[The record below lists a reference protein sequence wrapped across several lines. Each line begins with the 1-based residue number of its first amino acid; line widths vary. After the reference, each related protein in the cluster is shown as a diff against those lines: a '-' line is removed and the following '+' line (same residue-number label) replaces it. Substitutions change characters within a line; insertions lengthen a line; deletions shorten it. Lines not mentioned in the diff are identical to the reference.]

1 MRVTIVV
8 LAKYPE
14 VFAEFLRT
22 VEIYEPNTP
31 KVLVRDGF
39 DIPSDFMC
47 GLSTWKLIQGPDK
60 FSMAGNGNLGLRAVD
75 EGSDILYCGDDV
87 RFTTPT
93 VQHLHDAAYSDPHVG
108 ILSPKLVGRGTDI
121 QMQPWAYI
129 TETTPNLLWFPCVYI
144 KRALINRIGYLDES
158 FSEFGKDDLD
168 YSIRARQA
176 GYKLAV
182 TNAVSVIHEGSPE
195 GGPTTFDKTLGAAER
210 NRQCE
215 AALDKLKAKYGD
227 GWEGL
232 L

>member
-1 MRVTIVV
+1 MKVTIVV
-8 LAKYPE
+8 LAKYSE
-14 VFAEFLRT
+14 VFADFLRT
-22 VEIYEPNTP
+22 AEQYERLTP
-31 KVLVRDGF
+31 KVLVRDGIAI
-39 DIPSDFMC
+39 DI
-47 GLSTWKLIQGPDK
+47 GLPPNWRVVQGPPK
-60 FSMAGNGNLGLRAVD
+60 FSMAGNGNLGLQAVPED
-75 EGSDILYCGDDV
+75 SDVLYCGDDI
-87 RFTTPT
+87 RFTEPIT
-93 VQHLHDAAYSDPHVG
+93 QALCDIAYRDPHVG
-108 ILSPKLVGRGTDI
+108 ILSPKLVGRGADI
-121 QMQPWAYI
+121 QTHPWAYI
-129 TETTPNLLWFPCVYI
+129 TETTPNHLWFPCVYL
-144 KRALINRIGYLDES
+144 KRALITRIGYLDES

-168 YSIRARQA
+168 YGIRARQA